1 MTDYVHSDAAAA
13 AVLAAAGAAGVE
25 QQAGGRRQALWSAV
39 RRILTFR
46 SVRWGFAATAAGL
59 CAFEVARQWS
69 RVEPVLSGIGPLAAL
84 GAMLSV
90 LIAVFASMQVWR
102 LLLAALGSSPSA
114 SSVARIVFVGQLG
127 KYVPGSVWPVLAQ
140 MELGSA
146 YDVPRHRSA
155 TASMLSTIITLSCG
169 LLTALLTLPFVAGSR
184 AWLWALAAVP
194 VLLACMWPRM
204 LNSGT
209 ARLLRLARRPPLER
223 PLALR
228 TIAACAAWSAG
239 SWACYGMQIWLLSDR
254 IGAHDG
260 AGVLRAIGGFSLAWC
275 AGFVAVIVPAGAG
288 VREVLLVAV
297 LAPVIGASGA
307 IAVALASRMLTTAAD
322 LVMAGAGCS
331 WCRASRW
338 RGSRQAR

>member
-140 MELGSA
+140 MELGTA
-146 YDVPRHRSA
+146 CDVPRHRSA

-169 LLTALLTLPFVAGSR
+169 LLAALLTLPFVAGSR

-194 VLLACMWPRM
+194 VLLACMWPRA

-209 ARLLRLARRPPLER
+209 ARLLRLARQPPLER

-228 TIAACAAWSAG
+228 TIVACAAWSAG
-239 SWACYGMQIWLLSDR
+239 SWTCYGMQIWLLSDR
-254 IGAHDG
+254 LGTHDG

-275 AGFVAVIVPAGAG
+275 AGFVAVVVPAGAG

-297 LAPVIGASGA
+297 LAPVIGAGGA

-322 LVMAGAGCS
+322 LVTAAAGCS
-331 WCRASRW
+331 WCRVSRW
-338 RGSRQAR
+338 RGNRKAG